1 MSGPEHPARGREP
14 AGGPT
19 RCAPTA
25 FLSRH
30 EDAAGHGDGRDRA
43 VREISRELNQR
54 SEFLQELQRHAEAH
68 RNRLPA
74 PDGQA
79 GSGSTPP

>member
-14 AGGPT
+14 AGDP
-19 RCAPTA
+19 
-25 FLSRH
+25 
-30 EDAAGHGDGRDRA
+30 DA
-43 VREISRELNQR
+43 VRAGGAPLPARAGGRSGRISRGLNQR
-54 SEFLQELQRHAEAH
+54 SEFVQELQRHAEAH